1 VIASTDIGNLIL
13 VVLHS
18 IMSKQDNPDADQN
31 KSSSGVMHL
40 EHEWILYYDEG
51 APKGQENT
59 PFESF
64 VKVIGQFSTVQDF
77 WRYWNNIDV
86 TKFPSYA
93 NLRLFKKDI
102 KPIWEDSHN
111 VKGGKWLIEPR
122 NDDMSQLWLYCILP
136 MIGERFHHSD
146 EICGAVLSFRPKR
159 KSISLWNRDA
169 SKREACDKTEAD
181 LRTFLK
187 LHNPADIRYQS
198 HSESFDFKPSDLKA
212 SAEAQPRASRVQ
224 ERHTAQLSKKSSFD
238 EDEDTFSSPFIELTK
253 FEPAKSTTAA
263 PSPSVREKSDRL
275 SARAAKYKHHKTSSQ
290 HDTSSAQSSTGTSTA
305 QPPSPQRSYSVGSLQ
320 HLYSL
325 YEQHK
330 ARRSARKSSTDN
342 TKKSTSTAQSSTALN
357 LSLNAT
363 ALVSP
368 RNVLAN
374 SLTTPPVSRRRLRR
388 SRRSDSQTGSWDK
401 KDPLSSS
408 LGGNTTSS
416 DDESAPLSAG
426 SGSNTSRHH
435 RRSSSSYSAGKEMI
449 IHGHHSRHHSR
460 HYSRDNSATPVNDN
474 SASATHDSNHK
485 SPQIGGIPSQVV
497 FICGTLLLVFV
508 VMFCYR
514 MIINSKV
521 LLIQR

>member
-1 VIASTDIGNLIL
+1 
-13 VVLHS
+13 VLTH
-18 IMSKQDNPDADQN
+18 
-31 KSSSGVMHL
+31 V
-40 EHEWILYYDEG
+40 
-51 APKGQENT
+51 
-59 PFESF
+59 
-64 VKVIGQFSTVQDF
+64 
-77 WRYWNNIDV
+77 
-86 TKFPSYA
+86 
-93 NLRLFKKDI
+93 
-102 KPIWEDSHN
+102 
-111 VKGGKWLIEPR
+111 PR
-122 NDDMSQLWLYCILP
+122 TQ
-136 MIGERFHHSD
+136 
-146 EICGAVLSFRPKR
+146 
-159 KSISLWNRDA
+159 
-169 SKREACDKTEAD
+169 
-181 LRTFLK
+181 
-187 LHNPADIRYQS
+187 
-198 HSESFDFKPSDLKA
+198 ESFDFKPSDLKA

-290 HDTSSAQSSTGTSTA
+290 HDTSSAQSSSGSTGTSTA

-460 HYSRDNSATPVNDN
+460 HYSRDNSSTPVNDN

>member
-1 VIASTDIGNLIL
+1 
-13 VVLHS
+13 
-18 IMSKQDNPDADQN
+18 MSKQESNTDADQN
-31 KSSSGVMHL
+31 KSSGVMHL

-102 KPIWEDSHN
+102 KPIWEDTHN

-122 NDDMSQLWLYCILP
+122 NDDISQMWLYCILP
-136 MIGERFHHSD
+136 MIGERFQYSD

-159 KSISLWNRDA
+159 KSIALWNRDA
-169 SKREACDKTEAD
+169 SKKEVCDKTEAD

-187 LHNPADIRYQS
+187 LHNPGDIRYQS
-198 HSESFDFKPSDLKA
+198 HSESYDFKPSELKSSVEVA
-212 SAEAQPRASRVQ
+212 PRPSRVS
-224 ERHTAQLSKKSSFD
+224 ERQTVQLNKKHSFD
-238 EDEDTFSSPFIELTK
+238 EDDDTFSSPFIELTHQ
-253 FEPAKSTTAA
+253 FEPVKATAA
-263 PSPSVREKSDRL
+263 PSPVVREKSDRL

-290 HDTSSAQSSTGTSTA
+290 QRETSTTPSTSGTA

-330 ARRSARKSSTDN
+330 ARRSTRKSSTDN
-342 TKKSTSTAQSSTALN
+342 TKKNSTIPTNSALN
-357 LSLNAT
+357 LSLNTT

-368 RNVLAN
+368 RNVLA
-374 SLTTPPVSRRRLRR
+374 SSITTPPVSRRRLRR

-408 LGGNTTSS
+408 MGGMTTSS
-416 DDESAPLSAG
+416 DDESAPLSAS
-426 SGSNTSRHH
+426 SGASSARHH

-460 HYSRDNSATPVNDN
+460 HYSRDNSIMTPVKPVTDT
-474 SASATHDSNHK
+474 AVTHEGSHK
-485 SPQIGGIPSQVV
+485 SPQIGGVPSQVV

-514 MIINSKV
+514 MIVNSKV
-521 LLIQR
+521 MLIQR